1 MKKVLYLLFVLLG
14 VSLFFFSCS
23 LSVAPSQT
31 DIDNAVAKA
40 DTQSQKVVD
49 LLADND
55 EKGLND
61 YLAAVDP
68 EGAVASLIDA
78 HKVTRS
84 AVAPEVGTSVAEIPD
99 FSDPDSYN
107 NGDVLVFQGD
117 GSSWQAQLMSLVLVG
132 TFGHA
137 GVLDQGL
144 AIANT
149 NNACVLSATTA
160 QDENGNWINGL
171 CMQDQSE
178 LMATCLTLGR
188 FSVSDVSPEAIPT
201 ALSSTENW
209 MASAPSL
216 YSFLHLNL
224 EPVSRDDNLL
234 WYCSKVP
241 WRFYNDNFDKNIEE
255 AGFYFGNDDK
265 WKAMRSTTLYQI
277 YYAFLLKILPSRWSS
292 WAGILADEK
301 LKRVLNELITPD
313 ELWYRSGNVDKVT
326 YGYPLTDVWTTRP
339 Q

>member
-14 VSLFFFSCS
+14 LSLLFVSCS
-23 LSVAPSQT
+23 QSVAPSQAE
-31 DIDNAVAKA
+31 IDNAVAKA

-55 EKGLND
+55 EKGLSD
-61 YLAAVDP
+61 YLAAEDP
-68 EGAVASLIDA
+68 EGDVAALVDA
-78 HKVTRS
+78 YKTKMS
-84 AVAPEVGTSVAEIPD
+84 AAAFKAKTGGAGIPL
-99 FSDPDSYN
+99 FNDPDSYN

-144 AIANT
+144 ANLYD
-149 NNACVLSATTA
+149 NSACVLSATIA

-188 FSVSDVSPEAIPT
+188 FSVSDVSADAIPT
-201 ALSSTENW
+201 ALLSTETW

-216 YSFLHLNL
+216 Y
-224 EPVSRDDNLL
+224 D
-234 WYCSKVP
+234 
-241 WRFYNDNFDKNIEE
+241 
-255 AGFYFGNDDK
+255 
-265 WKAMRSTTLYQI
+265 ST
-277 YYAFLLKILPSRWSS
+277 A
-292 WAGILADEK
+292 
-301 LKRVLNELITPD
+301 KRLIH
-313 ELWYRSGNVDKVT
+313 
-326 YGYPLTDVWTTRP
+326 
-339 Q
+339 